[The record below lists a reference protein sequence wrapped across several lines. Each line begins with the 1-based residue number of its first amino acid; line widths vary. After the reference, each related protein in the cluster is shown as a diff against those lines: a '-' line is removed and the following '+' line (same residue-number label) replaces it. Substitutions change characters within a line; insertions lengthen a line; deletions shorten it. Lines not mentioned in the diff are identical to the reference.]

1 MEKILS
7 FPFTLALTVSGIL
20 TTCVGIPLTAP
31 AIPEM
36 LNPAPH
42 QTNITNV
49 TNNYI
54 TSTDKPTTNPKVNT
68 DEKLA
73 SIIANYADTHPGTYS
88 VSITELNT
96 NQTHTTYN
104 ADIPTITAS
113 TYKTYVAYSTIKQ
126 IEAGNLTWETPTL
139 LGPTV
144 DTCFTIM
151 LTESNNEC
159 AETLLDTLTFPQV
172 QQDAADI
179 GATDTHFEPY
189 NIHSTA
195 NNLTLLLTKLATSQL
210 PISETNQ
217 TKWLNTMQEN
227 IYRQGIPE
235 GINNANTN
243 SEPIIVADK
252 VGFQDNLLH
261 DTAIIYSPKGS
272 YVLTILTTDATWEN
286 IAELANLI
294 ETNRP
299 L

>member
-20 TTCVGIPLTAP
+20 ATCVGIPLTAP

-36 LNPAPH
+36 LNPTPH

-88 VSITELNT
+88 VSITELNN
-96 NQTHTTYN
+96 NQTHTAYN

-126 IEAGNLTWETPTL
+126 IETGNLTWDTSTL

-144 DTCFTIM
+144 DFCFTIM

-159 AETLLDTLTFPQV
+159 AETLLEQVTFQQV
-172 QQDAADI
+172 QSDATDI

-195 NNLTLLLTKLATSQL
+195 DNLTLLLTKLATGKL
-210 PISETNQ
+210 PISETNK
-217 TKWLNTMQEN
+217 TKWIETMTQN

-235 GINNANTN
+235 GINLAYPDQTVT
-243 SEPIIVADK
+243 VADK